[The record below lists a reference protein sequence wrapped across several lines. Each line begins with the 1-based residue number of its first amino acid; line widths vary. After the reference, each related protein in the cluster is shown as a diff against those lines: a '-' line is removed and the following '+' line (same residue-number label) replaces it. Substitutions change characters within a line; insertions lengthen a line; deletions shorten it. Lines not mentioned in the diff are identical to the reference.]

1 MRITP
6 AISSAGTA
14 VLGMLLLAPAAFA
27 AGSEST
33 PLNLGDAKT
42 DTTSHVAGSSGS
54 SSIVRTIVGLAVVI
68 GVIYGLSWVLKQVKK
83 SREDTAS
90 GDSLQPLATLPL
102 GTNRSLHLVRAGE
115 EVVLLGVGESGVTP
129 IRTYG
134 ENEARALG
142 LIADEPPAGNGNGKG
157 DGDADGTIAP
167 AAPAALPSG
176 SPSTNPFRRTLDN
189 LRSKTVIR

>member
-42 DTTSHVAGSSGS
+42 DTTTHVAGSSGS

-68 GVIYGLSWVLKQVKK
+68 AVIYGLSWVLKQVKK
-83 SREDTAS
+83 SREDTVS
-90 GDSLQPLATLPL
+90 GDSLTPLATLPL
-102 GTNRSLHLVRAGE
+102 GANRSLHLVRAGE
-115 EVVLLGVGESGVTP
+115 EVVLLGVAEHGVTP

-134 ENEARALG
+134 EHEARALG
-142 LIADEPPAGNGNGKG
+142 LLGDAPPADI
-157 DGDADGTIAP
+157 DGAAVVAP
-167 AAPAALPSG
+167 VAPAALPSG

-189 LRSKTVIR
+189 LRSKTVIK